1 MSSNNILTHK
11 PPNRIEAFV
20 VVVGSVFFFIIIMH
34 VFTHTHNAFVFISF
48 IFLFI
53 FFVCPFHK
61 KKCTFKYSRSPTSPS
76 WTEEQIGGGGSI
88 SSATTSQMQKS
99 AASATTSN
107 YMDGSDTRSISN
119 DTMMMDHHNGGGG
132 GSSGQVIIGGTGGKL
147 GYNNNQYLSQG
158 HASDMMLGH
167 SDDISSKHLSTG
179 SIQDSKSDQLD
190 YDQDGNT
197 ETETKSVSSI
207 KSGGSNPD
215 ARYFFFLTLY
225 HIIKTLNYE

>member
-1 MSSNNILTHK
+1 MYLLKI
-11 PPNRIEAFV
+11 
-20 VVVGSVFFFIIIMH
+20 
-34 VFTHTHNAFVFISF
+34 
-48 IFLFI
+48 
-53 FFVCPFHK
+53 
-61 KKCTFKYSRSPTSPS
+61 YSRSPTSPS
-76 WTEEQIGGGGSI
+76 WTEEQIGSGGGGSI
-88 SSATTSQMQKS
+88 SSGTTLQLQKS
-99 AASATTSN
+99 VGATSN

-119 DTMMMDHHNGGGG
+119 DAMMMDHHNGGS
-132 GSSGQVIIGGTGGKL
+132 SSGPIIGGTGGKL
-147 GYNNNQYLSQG
+147 GYNNNQYLSQS

-215 ARYFFFLTLY
+215 TRYYTFFFSFNKQITY
-225 HIIKTLNYE
+225 IFFV